1 MLERHDENLA
11 VANQAGTGRRGDR
24 LLGCAAQAIIS
35 MVTTNP
41 AGEVVAQ
48 LPLEK
53 PSLLVLDIPRRL

>member
-1 MLERHDENLA
+1 LSMSSADFPSEPDCQLKPAARK
-11 VANQAGTGRRGDR
+11 
-24 LLGCAAQAIIS
+24 AQAIIS

-53 PSLLVLDIPRRL
+53 PGLLVLDIPRRL